1 MRGDKQRY
9 IIWSSLVKCF
19 ETEISHAYCLW
30 QKHAKGDGVEVEV
43 MGVGGWR
50 RKRLLSEKQGT
61 TVGAKL
67 VLRRVSLSSTPLLL
81 TPGKTGQAEVR
92 LLVCS

>member
-19 ETEISHAYCLW
+19 ETEISRADCLW
-30 QKHAKGDGVEVEV
+30 QEHAKGNGVEVEV

-50 RKRLLSEKQGT
+50 RKRLPSEKQGT

-67 VLRRVSLSSTPLLL
+67 ALGRASLNSTALPL